1 MRRVQR
7 PPAKC
12 AGFSLVIRLAS
23 VLLATLAGVS
33 PSTAQIPSDH
43 PPSAGPCDDA
53 AHHQFDFWL
62 GEWLVFDATTSKLVA
77 FDRIES
83 QLNGC
88 AIVQHLTWL
97 TDQFRR
103 PELGYRV
110 SGMSVNVEHDGHW
123 TTLWVDNT
131 YGGGLLV
138 EGGMQEDGSIVLT
151 TPTPRGGKYTRG
163 VWKRNPDGTVRNV
176 GYLSDDGKTNWKQYF
191 DFLYRPNR

>member
-1 MRRVQR
+1 MTCMQR
-7 PPAKC
+7 PSPTRER
-12 AGFSLVIRLAS
+12 FPLVILLGC
-23 VLLATLAGVS
+23 VLVAAGVS
-33 PSTAQIPSDH
+33 QSTAQTALAHSAA
-43 PPSAGPCDDA
+43 AGPCDDA

-62 GEWLVFDATTSKLVA
+62 GEWQVFDATTSKLVA

-103 PELGYRV
+103 PDLGYRL
-110 SGMSVNVEHDGHW
+110 SGMSVNVEHDGRW

-131 YGGGLLV
+131 YGGGLIV
-138 EGGMQEDGSIVLT
+138 EGSMQKDGSIVLT
-151 TPTPRGGKYTRG
+151 TPTPRAGKYTRG
-163 VWKRNPDGTVRNV
+163 IWRHNADGTVRNV
-176 GYLSDDGKTNWKQYF
+176 GYMSDDGKTNWRQYF

>member
-1 MRRVQR
+1 MTSMRRPSAIRVSF
-7 PPAKC
+7 P
-12 AGFSLVIRLAS
+12 LVVILACIPVTELS
-23 VLLATLAGVS
+23 GVS
-33 PSTAQIPSDH
+33 QSPGQTLVH
-43 PPSAGPCDDA
+43 PASAGPCDDP

-62 GEWLVFDATTSKLVA
+62 GEWQVFDATTSKLVA

-83 QLNGC
+83 QFNGC

-103 PELGYRV
+103 PDLGYRV
-110 SGMSVNVEHDGHW
+110 SGMSVNVEHDGRW

-138 EGGMQEDGSIVLT
+138 EGTMQEDGSIVLT
-151 TPTPRGGKYTRG
+151 TPTPRAGKYTRG
-163 VWKRNPDGTVRNV
+163 IWRHNADGTVRNV